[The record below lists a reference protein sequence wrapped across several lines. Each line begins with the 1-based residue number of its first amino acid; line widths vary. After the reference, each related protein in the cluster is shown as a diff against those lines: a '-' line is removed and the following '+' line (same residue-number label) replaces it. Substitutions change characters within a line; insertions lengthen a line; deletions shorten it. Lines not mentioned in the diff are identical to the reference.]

1 MDAPDCSSPD
11 ELHATLIAIFGA
23 HGVTAVP
30 EGDWVT
36 FPAHAGKL
44 QGLIFGL
51 KNVHPLCSTQVDI
64 RFSPW
69 PGCLI
74 CESFSGIADTREERI
89 RQSLQVF
96 SDNTLHV
103 LLKRFFG
110 LDCGEQTNELAIT
123 NHGVPRTITDGN
135 ILCRGT
141 GPVETCADWIE
152 AFHRLLATEPL
163 PQGTHWVRLYYAQ
176 VDRRPTML
184 ELLLDNEHWTSG
196 LAATRSLPL
205 PLGDG
210 FFSIRMFLVIQ
221 GGVDVGRAIGLWAR
235 HPEADDERIK
245 SLLVD
250 AGQSLIDARRL
261 ALLLPIAFGKPLLES
276 LGVAVSTVCTVD
288 NRVSRAS
295 IDLEASDIF
304 QESCAFARKAMR
316 EGTLSREEFFA
327 IAGRDANL
335 RAVNEALNS
344 GSNPRDLRLDP
355 MTILWHE
362 EEPLCVTRETA
373 QASGQQPWW
382 RIWR

>member
-11 ELHATLIAIFGA
+11 ELHATLIALFGA
-23 HGVTAVP
+23 HGVAAQS

-36 FPAHAGKL
+36 FPEHPGKI
-44 QGLIFGL
+44 QGLIFAL

-69 PGCLI
+69 PGCAI

-110 LDCGEQTNELAIT
+110 LDCGEQTNELKIT

-135 ILCRGT
+135 MACRGA
-141 GPVETCADWIE
+141 GAVEMSTDWIE

-163 PQGTHWVRLYYAQ
+163 LEGTHWVRLYYAQ
-176 VDRRPTML
+176 MDRRPTML
-184 ELLLDNEHWTSG
+184 ELLLDNEQWTSG
-196 LAATRSLPL
+196 LAAARSLPL
-205 PLGDG
+205 PLADG
-210 FFSIRMFLVIQ
+210 FFSIRIFLVIQ
-221 GGVDVGRAIGLWAR
+221 GGVDVGQAIGLMAR
-235 HPEADDERIK
+235 HSEADDALIE
-245 SLLVD
+245 SLLVE
-250 AGQSLIDARRL
+250 AGQSLIDARRM

-276 LGVAVSTVCTVD
+276 LGVAVSTVCIVG
-288 NRVSRAS
+288 NGVSRTS
-295 IDLEASDIF
+295 IDLESSDIF

-316 EGTLSREEFFA
+316 EGTLSRQEFFA

-335 RAVNEALNS
+335 SAVNEALNK
-344 GSNPRDLRLDP
+344 GSNPVDLRLAP
-355 MTILWHE
+355 MTILWNE
-362 EEPLCVTRETA
+362 EAPLCITRETER
-373 QASGQQPWW
+373 ASGNKP
-382 RIWR
+382 